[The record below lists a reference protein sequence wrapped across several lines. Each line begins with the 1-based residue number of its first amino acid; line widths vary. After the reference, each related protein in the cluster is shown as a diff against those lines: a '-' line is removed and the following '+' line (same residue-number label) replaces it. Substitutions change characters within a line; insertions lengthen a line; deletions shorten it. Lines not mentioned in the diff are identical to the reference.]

1 MRIAIFSDIHAN
13 LPAFEAFQKHIA
25 TQNVDKMYC
34 LGDLVGYNIW
44 PKEIINFFI
53 QNDIPC
59 VLGNHDEAQRFLDR
73 EGEHSN
79 RSITKSYLSKKHLD
93 YLLALPRKIEFT
105 EQNARCLLVH
115 GSTKAIND
123 YLVEDYPEK
132 EVISMIT
139 ENDADILFCGH
150 THKPYHRIITDNGN
164 YLHVVNVGSIG
175 KPKDGNSQGCYAI
188 LTIDNTYR
196 SDKSD
201 SLQIEFKRFDYDIK
215 KAADAILKSEFED
228 RFADLLFQA
237 K

>member
-1 MRIAIFSDIHAN
+1 MKIAIFSDIHAN
-13 LPAFEAFQKHIA
+13 LPAFEAFQEHIA

-44 PKEIINFFI
+44 PKEIIDFFI

-59 VLGNHDEAQRFLDR
+59 VLGNHDEAQRFPDI

-79 RSITKSYLSKKHLD
+79 RSITKSYLKKEHLD
-93 YLLALPRKIEFT
+93 YLLKLPREIKLE
-105 EQNARCLLVH
+105 EKKAALLLVH

-132 EVISMIT
+132 EVIQMMHDNT
-139 ENDADILFCGH
+139 ADVLFCGH
-150 THKPYHRIITDNGN
+150 THKPYHRIISSEGKF
-164 YLHVVNVGSIG
+164 LHVINVGSIG
-175 KPKDGNSQGCYAI
+175 KPKDGNPQGCYAI
-188 LTIDNTYR
+188 LTINDTYK

-201 SLQIEFKRFDYDIK
+201 SLQIDFKRFDYDVQ
-215 KAADAILKSEFED
+215 KAADAVLESEFED
-228 RFADLLFQA
+228 RFADLLFKA